1 MLAISRLLLL
11 TIVLALSPRL
21 AFALAGDWDVND
33 HVDTRL
39 VAAVDG
45 VGDATKIQL
54 GLQFKMKKGWKIY
67 WRSPGESGLPP
78 SADWSS
84 AKNFQDA
91 KMSWP
96 APSRFTI
103 FGLETFGYKDEV
115 VFPISAVVTE
125 PGKPVQIRAA
135 LRYLTCNDICV
146 PYDVSLALDLPEGP
160 ATAGREADLIA
171 KYVKLT
177 PGDGNGLSIE
187 QAVLSLRDKAVV
199 LSAEAKSLSRFSAP
213 DLFVEGAENAV
224 FGRPK
229 VTFADQGRRAFIE
242 VAALGATAADFKNA
256 ELTLTLVDEGRALET
271 GTPAM
276 FGEFQ
281 APELA
286 TAPISWDS
294 IWKIVALAV
303 LGGLILNLMPCVLPV
318 LSIKLLSIA
327 NHGGG
332 DKGHIRIS
340 FFASAAGV
348 ITSLLAIGGA
358 LVALKSAGMSV
369 GWGIQ
374 FQQPV
379 FLTIMA
385 VVVVLFAY
393 NLWGLFEVQLP
404 QSISGFAAERGQGNS
419 IGGHFMTGAFA
430 TLLATPCSAPFVGS
444 AIGFALSRG
453 AAEIFLIFGAL
464 GFGLALPYIIVGLFP
479 GAVARL
485 PRPGNWMNSLRRILA
500 LALGVTAL
508 WLLSVLFS
516 QIGADDALSVAAL
529 LALIGVVLVLR
540 RLPGSRL
547 GRHAGAVSAILI
559 ATAIAIPALGD
570 RNSIQ
575 SASNGKEVFDGPWTP
590 FDVAAIDRHVKAGK
604 LVFVDVTADWCIT
617 CKVNKKIVLDAD
629 PVATFLTQENV
640 VAMRADWTLP
650 NAEIAA
656 YLESFGRYG
665 IPFNAIY
672 GTNAPKGRALPELLS
687 ASVVMDVA
695 KDVGRSAFVEKQK

>member
-11 TIVLALSPRL
+11 TLVLALSPRL

-39 VAAVDG
+39 VAAIDG
-45 VGDATKIQL
+45 VGDAAKIQL

-78 SADWSS
+78 SADWSA

-91 KMSWP
+91 EMSWP

-115 VFPISAVVTE
+115 VFPISAIVAE

-160 ATAGREADLIA
+160 ASEGPEAALIA
-171 KYVKLT
+171 KYAQLT
-177 PGDGNGLSIE
+177 PGDEHGFSIE
-187 QAVLSLRDKAVV
+187 QAVLSKREKSVV
-199 LSAEAKSLSRFSAP
+199 LSAEAKSLSRFVAP
-213 DLFVEGAENAV
+213 DLFVEGADNAV
-224 FGRPK
+224 FGPPK
-229 VTFADQGRRAFIE
+229 VTFADQGRRAFIQ
-242 VAALGATAADFKNA
+242 VAALGATVEDFKNT
-256 ELTLTLVDEGRALET
+256 ELTLTLVDGGRAFET
-271 GTPAM
+271 GAPAI
-276 FGEFQ
+276 FGEFR
-281 APELA
+281 APEAA
-286 TAPISWDS
+286 TAPVGWAS
-294 IWKIVALAV
+294 IWRIVVLAV

-332 DKGHIRIS
+332 DKAHIRAS

-385 VVVVLFAY
+385 IVVALFAY

-404 QSISGFAAERGQGNS
+404 QSISGFAAARGQGNS
-419 IGGHFMTGAFA
+419 LGGHFMTGAFA

-453 AAEIFLIFGAL
+453 AGEIFLIFGAL

-485 PRPGNWMNSLRRILA
+485 PRPGNWMNTLRRVLA
-500 LALGVTAL
+500 LALGATAL
-508 WLLSVLFS
+508 WLVSVLIA
-516 QIGADDALSVAAL
+516 QIGVDDALSVAAL
-529 LALIGVVLVLR
+529 LVLIGVVLFLR

-547 GRHAGAVSAILI
+547 GRRAGAVSAILI
-559 ATAIAIPALGD
+559 ATAIAIPALGE
-570 RNSIQ
+570 RTPAQ
-575 SASNGKEVFDGPWTP
+575 SVATGNDVIDGSWTP
-590 FDVAAIDRHVKAGK
+590 FDVAAIDRHVQAGK

-617 CKVNKKIVLDAD
+617 CKVNKKLVLDTD
-629 PVATFLTQENV
+629 PVATFLMQENV
-640 VAMRADWTLP
+640 VAMRADWTSP
-650 NAEIAA
+650 NAGIAA

-665 IPFNAIY
+665 IPFNVIY
-672 GTNAPKGRALPELLS
+672 GPDAPKGRPLPELLS
-687 ASVVMDVA
+687 ANVVMDVA
-695 KDVGRSAFVEKQK
+695 KDAGRSAFAQIQK